1 MMVAA
6 AVMVP
11 NARGL
16 LELNEG
22 RDKVTITA
30 SYGIAY
36 DSNLYAHAG
45 SEGDTNQSLTLAT
58 NYNRRAGLIGVNAS
72 ASVTSARFTK
82 FSSQDYTNP
91 SLSLEFD
98 KTKGR
103 LTGAFSLSGQRES
116 RSDVAANLFAN
127 SWHYSSALRLRY
139 PINDRYYFTSL
150 SDFSFRDYQQNTQ
163 LFDLSSYAEGVD
175 VFYVYTSKLD
185 LQGGYRIRF
194 GEARGGSR
202 TQDSAVTFGA
212 TGGILPKL
220 SGNLRLGYQWR
231 NETGTG
237 GGRYG
242 SLTSNLSLSWPMTKR
257 TTFNFQASKDFM
269 TAATD
274 VSVDSTGAM
283 LSASI
288 KPNARLKFVL
298 TAGVGYNNSRYLGT
312 RGAGRKDDSYLF
324 NFSLSV
330 PIKTHFSASISYEYS
345 DNDSNVAYSIF
356 GRHTAS
362 FILSAHY

>member
-11 NARGL
+11 RAVGF

-36 DSNLYAHAG
+36 DSNLFAHAG
-45 SEGDTNQSLTLAT
+45 SEGDYNQSLTLAT
-58 NYNRRAGLIGVNAS
+58 NYNRRAGLISVNAS
-72 ASVTSARFTK
+72 ASVTSARFAK
-82 FSSQDYTNP
+82 FSEQDFTNP

-98 KTKGR
+98 KSKGR
-103 LTGAFSLSGQRES
+103 LTGALSLSVQRES
-116 RSDVAANLFAN
+116 RSDAAANLFAD
-127 SWHYSSALRLRY
+127 SWHYASTLRLRY
-139 PINDRYYFTSL
+139 PVNDRYYITSL
-150 SDFSFRDYQQNTQ
+150 SDFSFRDYQQNNP
-163 LFDLSSYAEGVD
+163 LFDISSYAEAVD
-175 VFYVYTSKLD
+175 VYYVYTSKLD

-194 GEARGGSR
+194 GTARGGTN

-220 SGNLRLGYQWR
+220 NGSLRLGYQSR
-231 NETGTG
+231 TETGTG
-237 GGRYG
+237 GGHYG
-242 SLTSNLSLSWPMTKR
+242 SLTSNLSLAWPLTKR

-274 VSVDSTGAM
+274 VSVDSTAAG

-288 KPNARLKFVL
+288 KPNARLKFVF
-298 TAGVGYNNSRYLGT
+298 TVGGGYSDSRYLGSK
-312 RGAGRKDDSYLF
+312 GAGRKDQALVF
-324 NFSLSV
+324 NVNLSV

-345 DNDSNVAYSIF
+345 NNDSNVAYSVY

-362 FILSAHY
+362 FNLSAHY

>member
-1 MMVAA
+1 
-6 AVMVP
+6 
-11 NARGL
+11 
-16 LELNEG
+16 
-22 RDKVTITA
+22 
-30 SYGIAY
+30 
-36 DSNLYAHAG
+36 
-45 SEGDTNQSLTLAT
+45 
-58 NYNRRAGLIGVNAS
+58 
-72 ASVTSARFTK
+72 
-82 FSSQDYTNP
+82 
-91 SLSLEFD
+91 
-98 KTKGR
+98 
-103 LTGAFSLSGQRES
+103 
-116 RSDVAANLFAN
+116 
-127 SWHYSSALRLRY
+127 
-139 PINDRYYFTSL
+139 
-150 SDFSFRDYQQNTQ
+150 
-163 LFDLSSYAEGVD
+163 
-175 VFYVYTSKLD
+175 
-185 LQGGYRIRF
+185 
-194 GEARGGSR
+194 
-202 TQDSAVTFGA
+202 
-212 TGGILPKL
+212 
-220 SGNLRLGYQWR
+220 
-231 NETGTG
+231 
-237 GGRYG
+237 
-242 SLTSNLSLSWPMTKR
+242 MTKR